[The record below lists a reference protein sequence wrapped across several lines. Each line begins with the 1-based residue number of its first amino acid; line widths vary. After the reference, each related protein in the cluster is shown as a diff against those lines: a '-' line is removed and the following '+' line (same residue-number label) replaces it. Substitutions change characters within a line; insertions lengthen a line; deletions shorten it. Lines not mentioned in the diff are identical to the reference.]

1 MASRWTQAATILR
14 PEIEVCGVRLLPFCL
29 RHRVALEAIESPIL
43 DTSKP
48 LTAKHMIAAV
58 RILSTHDL
66 EHIRRPHTLR
76 ESWWIG
82 RLTFSN
88 TVLAQEAAKLLAYLE
103 AQSLWPRF
111 WTKDESEGRSGG
123 VPWPLAIVANLTRN
137 GCSLTEAWTMPEAEA
152 VWLHVANTI
161 ASGAKVELV
170 SDVEWAAME
179 RYKAEEA
186 AKAAAAQTPGDRKN

>member
-1 MASRWTQAATILR
+1 VASRWTQAATILR
-14 PEIEVCGVRLLPFCL
+14 PEIRVCGVRLLPFCL
-29 RHRVALEAIESPIL
+29 RHRVALEAIDSPIL
-43 DTSKP
+43 LSDQP

-58 RILSTHDL
+58 RILSTHNL
-66 EHIRRPHTLR
+66 EEIRRPHTLR

-88 TVLAQEAAKLLAYLE
+88 AVLAQEAAKLVAYME

-111 WTKDESEGRSGG
+111 WTKEDAGVRSGG
-123 VPWPLAIVANLTRN
+123 VPWPLALVANLTRN
-137 GCSLTEAWTMPEAEA
+137 GCTLTEAWTMPEAEA

-161 ASGAKVELV
+161 ASGAKVEVV
-170 SDVEWAAME
+170 SDVEWEAME

-186 AKAAAAQTPGDRKN
+186 AKLAQANPGDRKN

>member
-1 MASRWTQAATILR
+1 VALDAIDS
-14 PEIEVCGVRLLPFCL
+14 PVLLP
-29 RHRVALEAIESPIL
+29 
-43 DTSKP
+43 DQP

-66 EHIRRPHTLR
+66 EHVRRPHTLR
-76 ESWWIG
+76 ETWWIG

-88 TVLAQEAAKLLAYLE
+88 AVLSQEAAKLAVYLN

-111 WTKDESEGRSGG
+111 WSKDEAQGRSGG

-161 ASGAKVELV
+161 ASGAKVDVV
-170 SDVEWAAME
+170 SDAEWEAME
-179 RYKAEEA
+179 RHKAAEA
-186 AKAAAAQTPGDRKN
+186 AKPAQVTPGDRKN

>member
-1 MASRWTQAATILR
+1 VANRWTQAATILR
-14 PEIEVCGVRLLPFCL
+14 PEIRVCGVRLLPFCL
-29 RHRVALEAIESPIL
+29 RHRVALEAIDSPVL
-43 DTSKP
+43 LPDQP

-58 RILSTHDL
+58 RILSTHNL
-66 EHIRRPHTLR
+66 EHVRRPHTLR
-76 ESWWIG
+76 ETWWIG

-88 TVLAQEAAKLLAYLE
+88 AVLAQEAAKLAVYLN

-111 WTKDESEGRSGG
+111 WSKDEAQGRSGG

-161 ASGAKVELV
+161 ASGARVDVV
-170 SDVEWAAME
+170 SDVEWEAME
-179 RYKAEEA
+179 RHKAEEA
-186 AKAAAAQTPGDRKN
+186 AKPAKVTPGDRKN

>member
-14 PEIEVCGVRLLPFCL
+14 PEIRVCGVRLLPFCL

-43 DTSKP
+43 EPEKP
-48 LTAKHMIAAV
+48 ITAKHMIAAV
-58 RILSTHDL
+58 RILSTYDL
-66 EHIRRPHTLR
+66 EYVRRPHTLR
-76 ESWWIG
+76 ETWWIG
-82 RLTFSN
+82 RLTFAN
-88 TVLAQEAAKLLAYLE
+88 TVLAQEVAKLNAYME

-111 WTKDESEGRSGG
+111 WSKDDSSARSGG

-137 GCSLTEAWTMPEAEA
+137 GCSLEESWTMPEAEA

-161 ASGAKVELV
+161 ASGAKVDIV
-170 SDVEWAAME
+170 SDKEWEAME

-186 AKAAAAQTPGDRKN
+186 AKLAETTAGDRKN

>member
-14 PEIEVCGVRLLPFCL
+14 PEILVCGVRLLPFCL
-29 RHRVALEAIESPIL
+29 RHRVALEAIDSPIL
-43 DTSKP
+43 NPSAP

-66 EHIRRPHTLR
+66 EQIRRPHTLR
-76 ESWWIG
+76 ESWWLG

-88 TVLAQEAAKLLAYLE
+88 AILAQEAAKLVAYME

-111 WTKDESEGRSGG
+111 WVKEDSEGRSGG

-137 GCSLTEAWTMPEAEA
+137 GCTLTEAWTMPEAEA

-161 ASGAKVELV
+161 AAGAKVEVV
-170 SDVEWAAME
+170 SDKEWEAME
-179 RYKAEEA
+179 RYKAQEA
-186 AKAAAAQTPGDRKN
+186 AKLAASKPGDRQN

>member
-1 MASRWTQAATILR
+1 VANRWTQAATILR
-14 PEIEVCGVRLLPFCL
+14 PEIRVCGVRLLPFCL
-29 RHRVALEAIESPIL
+29 RHRVALDAIDSPIL
-43 DTSKP
+43 QPDQP

-58 RILSTHDL
+58 RILSTHNL
-66 EHIRRPHTLR
+66 EQVRRPHTLR

-88 TVLAQEAAKLLAYLE
+88 AVLAQEVAKLSVYLN

-111 WTKDESEGRSGG
+111 WSKDEAQGRSGG

-161 ASGAKVELV
+161 ASGAKVDVV
-170 SDVEWAAME
+170 SDVEWEAME

-186 AKAAAAQTPGDRKN
+186 VKLAKATPGDRKN

>member
-1 MASRWTQAATILR
+1 
-14 PEIEVCGVRLLPFCL
+14 
-29 RHRVALEAIESPIL
+29 
-43 DTSKP
+43 
-48 LTAKHMIAAV
+48 MIAAV
-58 RILSTHDL
+58 RILSTYDL

-76 ESWWIG
+76 ETWWIG

-88 TVLAQEAAKLLAYLE
+88 AVLAEETAKLAVYLN

-111 WTKDESEGRSGG
+111 WTKDECQGRSGG

-161 ASGAKVELV
+161 ASGAKVDVV
-170 SDVEWAAME
+170 SDVEWEAME
-179 RYKAEEA
+179 KYKAEEA
-186 AKAAAAQTPGDRKN
+186 AKLAQATPGDRKN